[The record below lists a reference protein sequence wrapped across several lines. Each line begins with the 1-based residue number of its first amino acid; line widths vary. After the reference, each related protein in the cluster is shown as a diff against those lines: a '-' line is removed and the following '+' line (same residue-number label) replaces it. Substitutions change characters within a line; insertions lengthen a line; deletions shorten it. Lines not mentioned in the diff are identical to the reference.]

1 MSDYREVLQIPKV
14 AFKSSELQNASVT
27 QTPLGLPSLVSG
39 GFALT
44 ACLTTQTN
52 ATKTTWA
59 IRCFHKEV
67 LDLQERYKYISN
79 FLQNKNDDFFVKF
92 QYEAEGI
99 KVQGK
104 WYPIVKMAWVE
115 GESLSEYIQDNI
127 NNSTRLNNLANQ
139 VRAISQ
145 RLCELKM
152 AHGDIQHGN
161 VLVRKD
167 GKLALIDY
175 DGMYVPGMPYK
186 NSNEIGHV
194 AFQHPQRNS
203 SIFNEKI
210 DRFSSIII
218 YVSLLSLAS
227 SSGQYIWKKYHTG
240 ENLIFGRKDY
250 QDPSNSAVF
259 SELINNS
266 QVAPLV
272 TRLQQICKCHI
283 DDIPTLND
291 FLNNSIDL
299 SSLRT
304 VAPLLLASNLP
315 DEIAAFSAKQTL
327 QLVQQE
333 GEKITVLGEVV
344 NTYLYGYSGN
354 ILFINF
360 GTLKDNKGK
369 YNSFTIVIFSKGLKN
384 FNRVKNL
391 TIDELK
397 NLKGKYVKV
406 TGILELYPNE
416 KKGFTTPQIIVEDPY
431 QLTVVTRSEANDI
444 LNAST
449 RKIVQPV
456 KPTPPS
462 TKSSIPTQTINT
474 VTKPS
479 PTRPIPTKPIPPKPV
494 PPSQKQPA
502 NVKSAPTQIPSS
514 SIPPKQ
520 TVRSNPS
527 PATNTNSSQGDCFI
541 ATAVYESKHHP
552 DVETLRLFRDQVLLR
567 YTVGK
572 YFVFVYYKVGPYL
585 AGLVSSCLPLKQ
597 FVRNRLEQLA
607 QCIRDKNI
615 HKGDFTKI
623 SK

>member
-1 MSDYREVLQIPKV
+1 MPYPSMSEYREVLQIPK
-14 AFKSSELQNASVT
+14 ASFRSPELQDAIVK
-27 QTPLGLPSLVSG
+27 QTPLGLPYLVSG

-44 ACLTTQTN
+44 ACLTTQVN
-52 ATKTTWA
+52 ATNTTWA

-67 LDLQERYKYISN
+67 PDLQERYRYISN

-92 QYEAEGI
+92 KYEVEGI
-99 KVQGK
+99 KVQEK

-115 GESLSEYIQDNI
+115 GKSLSEYIQDNI
-127 NNSTRLNNLANQ
+127 NNPTLLNNLANQ
-139 VRAISQ
+139 VQAISQ

-161 VLVRKD
+161 VLVRKN

-175 DGMYVPGMPYK
+175 DGMYIPGMPYK
-186 NSNEIGHV
+186 TSNEIGHV
-194 AFQHPQRNS
+194 AFQHPQRDS

-227 SSGQYIWKKYHTG
+227 SSGQNIWKKYHTG

-250 QDPSNSAVF
+250 QDPSNSPVF
-259 SELINNS
+259 HELIKNP
-266 QVAPLV
+266 QLAPLV
-272 TRLQQICKCHI
+272 TRLQHICRCHI
-283 DDIPTLND
+283 DDIPTLNV
-291 FLNNSIDL
+291 FLNNSTNL
-299 SSLRT
+299 SSLKT
-304 VAPLLLASNLP
+304 FTPSILASNLP
-315 DEIAAFSAKQTL
+315 DEIAAFPANKTL
-327 QLVQQE
+327 ELVLQE
-333 GEKITVLGEVV
+333 GEKIIVLGEVV
-344 NTYLYGYSGN
+344 STGHINNQHSN

-360 GTLKDNKGK
+360 GEPRHTTKE
-369 YNSFTIVIFSKGLKN
+369 YNPFTIVIFSKGLTN
-384 FNRVKNL
+384 FRRVKNI

-397 NLKGKYVKV
+397 KLKGKYLKV
-406 TGILELYPNE
+406 TGILELYPNK

-431 QLTVVTRSEANDI
+431 QLTVVTRSEADVI

-449 RKIVQPV
+449 RRIAQPV

-462 TKSSIPTQTINT
+462 TQSSIPTQTINT
-474 VTKPS
+474 VPKPS
-479 PTRPIPTKPIPPKPV
+479 ATRPIPTKPIPPKPV
-494 PPSQKQPA
+494 PHSQKQPA
-502 NVKSAPTQIPSS
+502 NTKSAPTQIPSPSVPPSS

-541 ATAVYESKHHP
+541 ATAVYGSKHHP

-572 YFVFVYYKVGPYL
+572 YFVSVYYKVGPYL
-585 AGLVSSCLPLKQ
+585 ANLVSSSQPLKQ
-597 FVRNRLEQLA
+597 FVRNRLEELA
-607 QCIRDKNI
+607 QWIRV
-615 HKGDFTKI
+615 
-623 SK
+623 